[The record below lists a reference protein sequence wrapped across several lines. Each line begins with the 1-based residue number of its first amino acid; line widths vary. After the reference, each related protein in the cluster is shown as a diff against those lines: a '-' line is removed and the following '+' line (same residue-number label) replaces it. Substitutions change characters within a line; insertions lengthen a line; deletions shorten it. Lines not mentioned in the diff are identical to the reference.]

1 MAADQPKVRLEISRC
16 IAPNNLWFW
25 AVILEGGHMFAVSEE
40 SYESAE
46 MCVAAAYTLGLNALR
61 QAEKSL
67 LAV

>member
-1 MAADQPKVRLEISRC
+1 MTSVKSKVRLEISRC

-25 AVILEGGHMFAVSEE
+25 VVLLESGHMFAVSEE

-61 QAEKSL
+61 QAEKAQ
-67 LAV
+67 LAA